1 MAATNTNPR
10 ANTTQQLNYVRK
22 RITFADFGKVV
33 TVGYLPGGAVIVGGG
48 VHIVQVFNSSGT
60 DLLDVGF
67 IGATTDPDA
76 YATGLTLAAIGYLP
90 LDELGAVTNIQQP
103 DAFTVT
109 CSPAQTVADAT
120 TGIAD
125 VVVFYACNNDG

>member
-1 MAATNTNPR
+1 MAATNPNPR
-10 ANTTQQLNYVRK
+10 VNTTQQTNYIRK
-22 RITFADFGKVV
+22 RITFADFGKVI
-33 TVGYLPGGAVIVGGG
+33 TVGYLPGGAVVTGGG
-48 VHIVQVFNSSGT
+48 VHIVTVFNSSGT

-76 YATGLTLAAIGYLP
+76 YATLLPLNAIGFIP

-103 DAFTVT
+103 DAYTVT
-109 CSPAQTVADAT
+109 CSPAQSVADAT

-125 VVVFYACNNDG
+125 VVIEYVPNNDG